1 MDTRISDISMADGP
15 DAGEQAWWR
24 VSRPVL
30 SHYGDRVAA
39 SGLGGMAVSCFQHIR
54 PDAPLVL
61 LPLVRAGAQVRVAAV
76 NPDSTD
82 DTAAAVLARGG
93 VEVWGWSHMSESD
106 RLEGLEQ
113 LAAEPADAVSDMGGE
128 LIAAVA
134 LQAGPFPAG
143 ALEATTSGIH
153 HLAGQNI
160 PFPVFDWNDI
170 ALKDRIHNRHHVGI
184 QAWPAFSDI
193 TGLAIHGRTVL
204 VVGFGPVG
212 RGVATQ
218 ARALGA
224 VVSVAEIDP
233 VKSLEAQQHGLY
245 AVALEEGLETCS
257 IIVTATGHEG
267 VLGPDQLGHLR
278 DGAILANVGH
288 GNREIDVDWLE
299 QHPSTPVRRHIQRY
313 RVGGRDVY
321 LLNRGSLVNIAAGAG
336 IEVDELFD
344 PFAALML
351 RGLAWILDG
360 GAKGSPHGMQPFPA
374 QLEREIAERLLE
386 ARSGALA

>member
-1 MDTRISDISMADGP
+1 MDTRVRDITLADRVDP
-15 DAGEQAWWR
+15 AEAAWWR

-30 SHYGDRVAA
+30 SHFGEVVEQADLEGRTVA
-39 SGLGGMAVSCFQHIR
+39 CFQHVR
-54 PDAPLVL
+54 PDTPPIL
-61 LPLVRAGAQVRVAAV
+61 LPLVRAGATVRLAAV
-76 NPDSTD
+76 NADSTD
-82 DTAAAVLARGG
+82 DTAAAVLARSG
-93 VEVWGWSHMSESD
+93 VEIWAWSGMTEEERRH
-106 RLEGLEQ
+106 GLEQ
-113 LAAEPADAVSDMGGE
+113 LVAEPADALSDMGGE

-134 LQAGPFPAG
+134 AHEGPFPSA

-153 HLAGQNI
+153 RLAGQNI

-193 TGLAIHGRTVL
+193 TGLAIYGRSVL

-224 VVSVAEIDP
+224 IVSVAELDP
-233 VKSLEAQQHGLY
+233 VKSLEAQQHGLRT
-245 AVALEEGLETCS
+245 VALKEGLADCS

-267 VLGPDQLGHLR
+267 VIGPEQLALTR
-278 DGAILANVGH
+278 PGAILANVGH

-299 QHPSTPVRRHIQRY
+299 ARPHQTVRRHITRHDL
-313 RVGGRDVY
+313 GDHEVY
-321 LLNRGSLVNIAAGAG
+321 LLNRGSLVNLAAGAG
-336 IEVDELFD
+336 VEVDELFD

-351 RGLAWILDG
+351 RGLAWILQG
-360 GAKGSPHGMQPFPA
+360 GAAGAGHGMQPYPA
-374 QLEREIAERLLE
+374 ELERGIAELLLSV
-386 ARSGALA
+386 RS